1 MKYNFHL
8 ISKYNIDFETYAL
21 IPRNYLIVCFHFI
34 LLFFTN
40 NCLIPLKFTGI
51 EYSYREN
58 VLCDS
63 YVCTRQFFS
72 VTKFTVEI
80 YSASLLTE

>member
-1 MKYNFHL
+1 MILLKLKYNFHL
-8 ISKYNIDFETYAL
+8 FSKYNIDFETYAP
-21 IPRNYLIVCFHFI
+21 IPRNYLIVRFHFI

-40 NCLIPLKFTGI
+40 NRPVPSKFTGI

-63 YVCTRQFFS
+63 YVCTHQFFS

-80 YSASLLTE
+80 